1 MLRKPGICQKPVITL
16 YETPA
21 YAAYGI
27 AVGAEPTGVQPGT
40 GTPENGG
47 VADEILFGWQYEVLE
62 ENNAFYKIRT
72 HYGYEGWIA
81 AEEYVPM
88 ESVGGAGVCYDAQN
102 SGCAMQLLQVCQNIA
117 DVLEAERVQARRITT
132 LYAGSLIWAEKD
144 SASGDSSAAA
154 RCSRAGDASFYRME
168 WAVLGKDICG
178 AVFWSCARERNG
190 GENGRRSGRRF

>member
-21 YAAYGI
+21 YAACGMT
-27 AVGAEPTGVQPGT
+27 VGAEPTGV
-40 GTPENGG
+40 PENGG

-62 ENNAFYKIRT
+62 GNNAFYKIRT

-81 AEEYVPM
+81 AEEYVSM
-88 ESVGGAGVCYDAQN
+88 ESVGDAGVCYDAQN

-132 LYAGSLIWAEKD
+132 LYAGSLIW
-144 SASGDSSAAA
+144 
-154 RCSRAGDASFYRME
+154 
-168 WAVLGKDICG
+168 
-178 AVFWSCARERNG
+178 RERFG
-190 GENGRRSGRRF
+190 FRR